1 MPKVLV
7 KKSDDGT
14 YGDYQSTVNE
24 EGFYRIGNTKP
35 EDGGYRL
42 FFTTPTGEQ
51 RSGLC
56 NGYEICRA
64 LHSYLEWWLLEYQV
78 CRVCA
83 VADVSRRIFDG
94 KIDRVAMF
102 GSTLISRNGDGNVRD
117 SGGISVGDTPDVSS
131 FTAERYR

>member
-1 MPKVLV
+1 MPTLNLHHYKNQKQPYVAKIVSDGAGKTSQSFLPKVLV

-35 EDGGYRL
+35 KDGGYRL

-83 VADVSRRIFDG
+83 VAD
-94 KIDRVAMF
+94 
-102 GSTLISRNGDGNVRD
+102 
-117 SGGISVGDTPDVSS
+117 
-131 FTAERYR
+131 